1 MYLNEAISPEL
12 ICYFYNSRINV
23 TEMFDKPRRE
33 SLTKFAIRKK
43 IQVILVNFFDFLSQ
57 FFYHLVFSDIIGKTR
72 DKGFLLMVG
81 FMVRK

>member
-23 TEMFDKPRRE
+23 PEMFDKPRRE

-57 FFYHLVFSDIIGKTR
+57 FFYHLVFLILLEKLGIR
-72 DKGFLLMVG
+72 DFY
-81 FMVRK
+81 